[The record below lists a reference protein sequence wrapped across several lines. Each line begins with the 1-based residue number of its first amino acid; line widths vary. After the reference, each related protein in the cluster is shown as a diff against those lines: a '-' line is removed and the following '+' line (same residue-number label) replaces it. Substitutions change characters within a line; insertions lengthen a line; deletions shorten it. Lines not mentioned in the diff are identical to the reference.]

1 MPGAAEAPSPCDT
14 GLMTEIDDE
23 SGTVSATAVAEIVR
37 ALSRGI
43 DLDRAALSRGLGDH
57 HDLIESFSDLS
68 ATMTRWKQKDRERS
82 ALLESAS
89 ELIRVRDTEKLLQK
103 LVDRART
110 LIGCDIA
117 YLSQYYPETDDL
129 RVQASR
135 GAISAN
141 LKELRVPPGVGLAGQ
156 VVRDRAAQWTSNYDL
171 TRLPHE
177 RRVDSAVKA
186 ERMESLLGV
195 PMVVDGEV
203 LGALFAANRYP
214 HDFTTDEITL
224 LSALADHAS
233 VVLKTA
239 QLMGDLAEAAQASAE
254 AEETAAAQASTLQRL
269 VEVEEQLTQLVLQG
283 QGVPA
288 VLDVISEL
296 LEADVI
302 VVDSGRLGSPRFPA
316 DEAFFDGI
324 TVDDADVRTALSH
337 SRATGRSA
345 QVAGAQHMYVASV
358 ASHRRQHSA
367 LFVRFNDEP
376 ADGDA
381 NIVAQAAQTLALI
394 RMNEQAR
401 ADAENRVRGELAVDI
416 IAGTRD
422 LSELEARSRTGS
434 FSLSGPWRLMTI
446 QGDIENDDR
455 IAARLVRVEPRI
467 LMTQRSPGIT
477 VLLPSAVI
485 RDRPT
490 LDTLF
495 EESGSLDSSLVIISD
510 TDYDRNQLRTAE
522 DEMWSC
528 IRILNS
534 LGISEGIFPTEDF
547 APYTAMFGTAPEQ
560 TERFMQRM
568 LEPLR
573 RWDRT
578 HSAELISTLW
588 EYFESGMNIRRTAIQ
603 MSVHVNTVKQRLER
617 ADLVLGQEWR
627 TPERAFRLQVAL
639 RLDKLKSSS

>member
-23 SGTVSATAVAEIVR
+23 SGTVSAAAVADIVR

-43 DLDRAALSRGLGDH
+43 DFNRSALSDSFEAH
-57 HDLIESFSDLS
+57 PDLIDSFSDLS

-141 LKELRVPPGVGLAGQ
+141 LKELRVPPGVGLAGL

-288 VLDVISEL
+288 VLDAISEL

-302 VVDSGRLGSPRFPA
+302 VVDSGRLGSPSFPA
-316 DEAFFDGI
+316 DAAFFDGI

-367 LFVRFNDEP
+367 LFVRFDDEP

-495 EESGSLDSSLVIISD
+495 EESGALESSLVIISD
-510 TDYDRNQLRTAE
+510 TDYDRKQLRTAE

-534 LGISEGIFPTEDF
+534 LGISEGIFPPEEF

-560 TERFMQRM
+560 TERFMHRM

-578 HSAELISTLW
+578 HSAELLSTLR
-588 EYFESGMNIRRTAIQ
+588 EYFESGMSIRRTATQ

-617 ADLVLGQEWR
+617 AELVLGQEWK

-639 RLDKLKSSS
+639 RLDKLKSSC

>member
-1 MPGAAEAPSPCDT
+1 MPGAAAAPSLCDT

-23 SGTVSATAVAEIVR
+23 SGTVSATAVADIVR

-43 DLDRAALSRGLGDH
+43 DLNRSALSGGIEDH
-57 HDLIESFSDLS
+57 PELIDSFSDLS
-68 ATMTRWKQKDRERS
+68 ATMSRWKQKDRERS

-288 VLDVISEL
+288 VLDAISEL

-324 TVDDADVRTALSH
+324 TVDVADVRTALSH

-367 LFVRFNDEP
+367 LFVRFNDDP

-394 RMNEQAR
+394 RMNDQAR
-401 ADAENRVRGELAVDI
+401 ADAENRVREELAVDI

-495 EESGSLDSSLVIISD
+495 EESGALDSSLVIISD
-510 TDYDRNQLRTAE
+510 TDYDRKQLRTAE

-534 LGISEGIFPTEDF
+534 LGISEGIFPPEDF

-560 TERFMQRM
+560 TERFMHRM

-578 HSAELISTLW
+578 HSAELLSTLR
-588 EYFESGMNIRRTAIQ
+588 EYFESGMSIRRTATQ

-639 RLDKLKSSS
+639 RLDKLKSSF

>member
-1 MPGAAEAPSPCDT
+1 M
-14 GLMTEIDDE
+14 
-23 SGTVSATAVAEIVR
+23 SATAVADIVR
-37 ALSRGI
+37 DLSRGI
-43 DLDRAALSRGLGDH
+43 DLNRSALSDGLEDH
-57 HDLIESFSDLS
+57 PDLIDSFSDLS

-288 VLDVISEL
+288 VLDAISEL
-296 LEADVI
+296 LEADAI
-302 VVDSGRLGSPRFPA
+302 VVDSGRLGSSSFPA

-337 SRATGRSA
+337 SRSTGRSA

-495 EESGSLDSSLVIISD
+495 EESGALESSLVIISD
-510 TDYDRNQLRTAE
+510 TDYDRKQLRTAE

-534 LGISEGIFPTEDF
+534 LGISEGIFPPEDF

-560 TERFMQRM
+560 TEIFMQRM

-578 HSAELISTLW
+578 HSAELISTLR
-588 EYFESGMNIRRTAIQ
+588 EYFESGMSIRRTATQ

-639 RLDKLKSSS
+639 RLDKLKSSF

>member
-288 VLDVISEL
+288 VLDAISEL

-316 DEAFFDGI
+316 DEAFFDGL

-495 EESGSLDSSLVIISD
+495 EESGALDSSLVIISD

-534 LGISEGIFPTEDF
+534 LGISEGIFPTEEF

-573 RWDRT
+573 RWDRI
-578 HSAELISTLW
+578 HSAELISTLR
-588 EYFESGMNIRRTAIQ
+588 EYFESGMNIRRTATQ

-627 TPERAFRLQVAL
+627 SPERAFRLQVAL
-639 RLDKLKSSS
+639 RLDKLKSSF

>member
-1 MPGAAEAPSPCDT
+1 
-14 GLMTEIDDE
+14 MTEIDDE
-23 SGTVSATAVAEIVR
+23 SGTVSATAVADIVR

-43 DLDRAALSRGLGDH
+43 DLNRSALSGGLEDH
-57 HDLIESFSDLS
+57 PDLIASFSDLS

-288 VLDVISEL
+288 VLDAISEL

-302 VVDSGRLGSPRFPA
+302 VVDSGRLGSPRFSA

-324 TVDDADVRTALSH
+324 TVDVADVRTALSH

-367 LFVRFNDEP
+367 LFVRFNDDPE
-376 ADGDA
+376 DGDA

-495 EESGSLDSSLVIISD
+495 EESGALDSSLVIISD

-573 RWDRT
+573 RWDRI
-578 HSAELISTLW
+578 HSAELISTLR
-588 EYFESGMNIRRTAIQ
+588 EYFESGMNIRRTATQ

-627 TPERAFRLQVAL
+627 SPERAFRLQVAL
-639 RLDKLKSSS
+639 RLDKLKSSF

>member
-89 ELIRVRDTEKLLQK
+89 ELIRVRDTEKLLHK

-288 VLDVISEL
+288 VLDAISEL

-495 EESGSLDSSLVIISD
+495 EESGALDSSLVIISD

-534 LGISEGIFPTEDF
+534 LGINEGIFPTEDF

-573 RWDRT
+573 RWDRI
-578 HSAELISTLW
+578 HSAELISTLR
-588 EYFESGMNIRRTAIQ
+588 EYFESGMNIRRTATQ

-627 TPERAFRLQVAL
+627 SPERAFRLQVAL
-639 RLDKLKSSS
+639 RLDKLKSSF

>member
-23 SGTVSATAVAEIVR
+23 PGTVSATAVAEIVGT
-37 ALSRGI
+37 LSRGI
-43 DLDRAALSRGLGDH
+43 DLDRAALARCFEH
-57 HDLIESFSDLS
+57 HPDLIDSFSDLS

-283 QGVPA
+283 QGVLA
-288 VLDVISEL
+288 VLDAISEL
-296 LEADVI
+296 LEADVS
-302 VVDSGRLGSPRFPA
+302 VVDSGRLDSPNFPA
-316 DEAFFDGI
+316 DELLFDGI
-324 TVDDADVRTALSH
+324 TVDNADVRTALSH

-345 QVAGAQHMYVASV
+345 QVAGARHLYVASV

-495 EESGSLDSSLVIISD
+495 EESGALESSLVIISD
-510 TDYDRNQLRTAE
+510 TDYDRKQLRTAE

-568 LEPLR
+568 LGPLR

-578 HSAELISTLW
+578 HSAELLSTLR
-588 EYFESGMNIRRTAIQ
+588 EYFESGMSIRRTATQ

-617 ADLVLGQEWR
+617 ADLVLGQGWR
-627 TPERAFRLQVAL
+627 APERAFRLQVAL
-639 RLDKLKSSS
+639 RLDKLKSFL

>member
-1 MPGAAEAPSPCDT
+1 
-14 GLMTEIDDE
+14 MTEIDDE
-23 SGTVSATAVAEIVR
+23 SGTVSAAAVTEIVG
-37 ALSRGI
+37 ALSRGV
-43 DLDRAALSRGLGDH
+43 DLDRASLARGLEH
-57 HDLIESFSDLS
+57 HPDLIDSFSDLS

-103 LVDRART
+103 LVERART

-129 RVQASR
+129 RVQASH
-135 GAISAN
+135 GAISAK
-141 LKELRVPPGVGLAGQ
+141 LKVLRVPPGVGLAGQ

-171 TRLPHE
+171 TSLPHE

-214 HDFTTDEITL
+214 HEFTTDEITL

-239 QLMGDLAEAAQASAE
+239 QLMGDLAEAAQTSAE

-288 VLDVISEL
+288 VLDAISEL

-302 VVDSGRLGSPRFPA
+302 IVDSGRLDSPSFPA
-316 DEAFFDGI
+316 DEEFFEGI
-324 TVDDADVRTALSH
+324 TVDNADVRAALSH

-345 QVAGAQHMYVASV
+345 QVAGAQHLYVASV
-358 ASHRRQHSA
+358 ASHRRQHSG

-455 IAARLVRVEPRI
+455 IGARLVRVEPRI

-477 VLLPSAVI
+477 VLIPSAVT
-485 RDRPT
+485 RDRPS

-495 EESGSLDSSLVIISD
+495 DESGALDNSLVIISE
-510 TDYDRNQLRTAE
+510 TDFDRTQLRTAE

-560 TERFMQRM
+560 VERFMERM

-578 HSAELISTLW
+578 HSAELLSTLR
-588 EYFESGMNIRRTAIQ
+588 EYFESGMNIRRTATQ

-617 ADLVLGQEWR
+617 ADLVLGEEWR
-627 TPERAFRLQVAL
+627 SPERAFRLQVAL
-639 RLDKLKSSS
+639 RLDKLKPSL

>member
-43 DLDRAALSRGLGDH
+43 DLDRAALSRGFGDH

-288 VLDVISEL
+288 VLDAISEL

-367 LFVRFNDEP
+367 LFARFNDEP

-495 EESGSLDSSLVIISD
+495 EESGALDSSLVIISD

-573 RWDRT
+573 RWDRI
-578 HSAELISTLW
+578 HSAELISTLR
-588 EYFESGMNIRRTAIQ
+588 EYFESGMNIRRTATQ

-627 TPERAFRLQVAL
+627 SPERAFRLQVAL
-639 RLDKLKSSS
+639 RLDKLKSSF

>member
-1 MPGAAEAPSPCDT
+1 
-14 GLMTEIDDE
+14 MTEIEDE
-23 SGTVSATAVAEIVR
+23 SGTVSAAAVAEIVR
-37 ALSRGI
+37 ALSRGVN
-43 DLDRAALSRGLGDH
+43 LDRTALARGLEH
-57 HDLIESFSDLS
+57 HTDLIDSFSDLS
-68 ATMTRWKQKDRERS
+68 STMTRWKQKDRERS

-103 LVDRART
+103 LVDRAQT

-288 VLDVISEL
+288 VLDAISKL
-296 LEADVI
+296 LQADVI
-302 VVDSGRLGSPRFPA
+302 VVDSGRLGSPNFPA
-316 DEAFFDGI
+316 DEEFFDGI
-324 TVDDADVRTALSH
+324 AVGNADVHAALSH

-345 QVAGAQHMYVASV
+345 QVDGAQHLYVASV
-358 ASHRRQHSA
+358 ASHRRQHSG
-367 LFVRFNDEP
+367 LFVRFTDEP

-422 LSELEARSRTGS
+422 LSELEARSRIGS

-446 QGDIENDDR
+446 QGDSDNDDR
-455 IAARLVRVEPRI
+455 LGAHLVRVEPRI

-477 VLLPSAVI
+477 VLLPSAVF

-495 EESGSLDSSLVIISD
+495 EESGALDSSLVIISD
-510 TDYDRNQLRTAE
+510 TDYDRKQLRTAE

-560 TERFMQRM
+560 VERFMERM
-568 LEPLR
+568 LGPLR

-578 HSAELISTLW
+578 HSAELLSTLR
-588 EYFESGMNIRRTAIQ
+588 EYFESGMNIRSTATR

-617 ADLVLGQEWR
+617 ADLVLGQGWR
-627 TPERAFRLQVAL
+627 APERAFRLQVAL
-639 RLDKLKSSS
+639 RLDKLKSFL

>member
-1 MPGAAEAPSPCDT
+1 
-14 GLMTEIDDE
+14 MTEIDDE
-23 SGTVSATAVAEIVR
+23 SGTVSAAAVADIVR

-43 DLDRAALSRGLGDH
+43 DFNRSALSDSFEAH
-57 HDLIESFSDLS
+57 PDLIDSFSDLS

-141 LKELRVPPGVGLAGQ
+141 LKELRVPPGVGLAGL

-288 VLDVISEL
+288 VLDAISEL

-302 VVDSGRLGSPRFPA
+302 VVDSGRLGSPSFPA
-316 DEAFFDGI
+316 DAAFFDGI

-367 LFVRFNDEP
+367 LFVRFDDEP

-495 EESGSLDSSLVIISD
+495 EESGALESSLVIISD
-510 TDYDRNQLRTAE
+510 TDYDRKQLRTAE

-534 LGISEGIFPTEDF
+534 LGISEGIFPPEEF

-560 TERFMQRM
+560 TERFMHRM

-578 HSAELISTLW
+578 HSAELLSTLR
-588 EYFESGMNIRRTAIQ
+588 EYFESGMSIRRTATQ

-617 ADLVLGQEWR
+617 AELVLGQEWK

-639 RLDKLKSSS
+639 RLDKLKSSC

>member
-1 MPGAAEAPSPCDT
+1 
-14 GLMTEIDDE
+14 MTEIEDE
-23 SGTVSATAVAEIVR
+23 SGTVSAAAVAEIVR
-37 ALSRGI
+37 ALTRGV
-43 DLDRAALSRGLGDH
+43 DLDRTALARGLEH
-57 HDLIESFSDLS
+57 HTDLIDSFSDLS
-68 ATMTRWKQKDRERS
+68 STMTRWKQKDRERS

-103 LVDRART
+103 LVDRAQT

-288 VLDVISEL
+288 VLDAISKL
-296 LEADVI
+296 LQADVI
-302 VVDSGRLGSPRFPA
+302 VVDSGRLGSPNFPA
-316 DEAFFDGI
+316 DEEFFDGI
-324 TVDDADVRTALSH
+324 AVDNADVHAALSH

-345 QVAGAQHMYVASV
+345 QVDGAQHLYVASV
-358 ASHRRQHSA
+358 ASHRRQHSG
-367 LFVRFNDEP
+367 LFVRFTDEP

-422 LSELEARSRTGS
+422 LSELEARSRIGS

-446 QGDIENDDR
+446 QGDSDNDDR
-455 IAARLVRVEPRI
+455 LGAHLVRIEPRI

-477 VLLPSAVI
+477 VLLPSAVF

-495 EESGSLDSSLVIISD
+495 EESGALDSSLVIISD
-510 TDYDRNQLRTAE
+510 TDYDRKQLRTAE

-560 TERFMQRM
+560 VERFMERM
-568 LEPLR
+568 LGPLR

-578 HSAELISTLW
+578 HSAELLSTLR
-588 EYFESGMNIRRTAIQ
+588 EYFESGMNIRSTATR

-617 ADLVLGQEWR
+617 ADLVLGQGWR
-627 TPERAFRLQVAL
+627 APERAFRLQVAL
-639 RLDKLKSSS
+639 RLDKLKSFL

>member
-43 DLDRAALSRGLGDH
+43 DLDRAALSRGFGDH

-288 VLDVISEL
+288 VLDAISEL

-495 EESGSLDSSLVIISD
+495 EESGALDSSLVIISD

-573 RWDRT
+573 RWDRI
-578 HSAELISTLW
+578 HSAELISTLR
-588 EYFESGMNIRRTAIQ
+588 EYFESGMNIRRTATQ

-627 TPERAFRLQVAL
+627 SPERAFRLQVAL
-639 RLDKLKSSS
+639 RLDKLKSSF

>member
-1 MPGAAEAPSPCDT
+1 
-14 GLMTEIDDE
+14 MTEIEDE
-23 SGTVSATAVAEIVR
+23 SGTVSAAAVAEIVR
-37 ALSRGI
+37 ALTRGV
-43 DLDRAALSRGLGDH
+43 DLDRTALARGLEH
-57 HDLIESFSDLS
+57 HPELIDSFSDLS
-68 ATMTRWKQKDRERS
+68 STMTRWKQKDRERS

-103 LVDRART
+103 LVDRAQT

-288 VLDVISEL
+288 VLDAISKL
-296 LEADVI
+296 LQADVI
-302 VVDSGRLGSPRFPA
+302 VVDSGRLGSPNFPA
-316 DEAFFDGI
+316 DEEFFDGI
-324 TVDDADVRTALSH
+324 AVGNADVHAALSH

-345 QVAGAQHMYVASV
+345 QVDGAQHLYVASV
-358 ASHRRQHSA
+358 ASHRRQHSG
-367 LFVRFNDEP
+367 LFVRFTDEP

-422 LSELEARSRTGS
+422 LSELEARSRIGS

-446 QGDIENDDR
+446 QGDSDNDDR
-455 IAARLVRVEPRI
+455 LGAHLVRIEPRI

-477 VLLPSAVI
+477 VLLPSAVF

-495 EESGSLDSSLVIISD
+495 EESGALDSSLVIISD
-510 TDYDRNQLRTAE
+510 TDYDRKQLRTAE

-560 TERFMQRM
+560 VERFMERM
-568 LEPLR
+568 LGPLR

-578 HSAELISTLW
+578 HSAELLSTLR
-588 EYFESGMNIRRTAIQ
+588 EYFESGMNIRSTATR

-617 ADLVLGQEWR
+617 ADLVLGQGWR
-627 TPERAFRLQVAL
+627 APERAFRLQVAL
-639 RLDKLKSSS
+639 RLDKLKSFL

>member
-23 SGTVSATAVAEIVR
+23 SGTVSATAVADIVR

-43 DLDRAALSRGLGDH
+43 DLNRSALSGGLEDH
-57 HDLIESFSDLS
+57 PDLIDSFSDLS

-288 VLDVISEL
+288 VLDAISEL
-296 LEADVI
+296 LEADAI
-302 VVDSGRLGSPRFPA
+302 VVDSGRLGSSSFPA

-337 SRATGRSA
+337 SRSTGRSA

-495 EESGSLDSSLVIISD
+495 EESGALESSLVIISD
-510 TDYDRNQLRTAE
+510 TDYDRKQLRTAE

-534 LGISEGIFPTEDF
+534 LGISEGIFPPEDF

-560 TERFMQRM
+560 TEIFMQRM

-578 HSAELISTLW
+578 HSAELISTLR
-588 EYFESGMNIRRTAIQ
+588 EYFESGMSIRRTATQ

-639 RLDKLKSSS
+639 RLDKLKSSF

>member
-1 MPGAAEAPSPCDT
+1 MT
-14 GLMTEIDDE
+14 GIDDE
-23 SGTVSATAVAEIVR
+23 SGTVSATAVADIVR
-37 ALSRGI
+37 DLSRGI
-43 DLDRAALSRGLGDH
+43 DLNRSALSDGLEDH
-57 HDLIESFSDLS
+57 PDLIDSFSDLS

-288 VLDVISEL
+288 VLDAISEL
-296 LEADVI
+296 LEADAI
-302 VVDSGRLGSPRFPA
+302 VVDSGRLGSSSFPA

-337 SRATGRSA
+337 SRSTGRSA

-495 EESGSLDSSLVIISD
+495 EESGALESSLVIISD
-510 TDYDRNQLRTAE
+510 TDYDRKQLRTAE

-534 LGISEGIFPTEDF
+534 LGISEGIFPPEDF

-560 TERFMQRM
+560 TEIFMQRM

-578 HSAELISTLW
+578 HSAELISTLR
-588 EYFESGMNIRRTAIQ
+588 EYFESGMSIRRTATQ

-639 RLDKLKSSS
+639 RLDKLKSSF

>member
-1 MPGAAEAPSPCDT
+1 
-14 GLMTEIDDE
+14 MTEIEDE
-23 SGTVSATAVAEIVR
+23 SGTVSAAAVAEIVR
-37 ALSRGI
+37 ALSRGV
-43 DLDRAALSRGLGDH
+43 DLDRTALARGLEH
-57 HDLIESFSDLS
+57 HTDLIDSFSDLS
-68 ATMTRWKQKDRERS
+68 STMTRWKQKDRERS

-103 LVDRART
+103 LVDRAQT

-288 VLDVISEL
+288 VLDAISKL
-296 LEADVI
+296 LQADVI
-302 VVDSGRLGSPRFPA
+302 VVDSGRLGSPNFPA
-316 DEAFFDGI
+316 DEEFFDGI
-324 TVDDADVRTALSH
+324 AVDNADVHAALSH

-345 QVAGAQHMYVASV
+345 QVDGAQHLYVASV
-358 ASHRRQHSA
+358 ASHRRQHSG
-367 LFVRFNDEP
+367 LFVRFTDEP

-422 LSELEARSRTGS
+422 LSELEARSRIGS
-434 FSLSGPWRLMTI
+434 FSLSGPWRLITI
-446 QGDIENDDR
+446 QGDSDNDDR
-455 IAARLVRVEPRI
+455 LGAHLVRIEPRI

-477 VLLPSAVI
+477 VLLPSAVF

-495 EESGSLDSSLVIISD
+495 EESGALDSSLVIISD
-510 TDYDRNQLRTAE
+510 TDYDRKQLRTAE

-534 LGISEGIFPTEDF
+534 LGINEGIFPTEDF

-560 TERFMQRM
+560 VERFMERM
-568 LEPLR
+568 LGPLR

-578 HSAELISTLW
+578 HSAELLSTLR
-588 EYFESGMNIRRTAIQ
+588 EYFESGMNIRSTATR

-617 ADLVLGQEWR
+617 ADLVLGQGWR
-627 TPERAFRLQVAL
+627 APERAFRLQVAL
-639 RLDKLKSSS
+639 RLDKLKSFL